1 MLGGEFEIDLSIQ
14 RDAFKPAPDTYYYA
28 SGRAALY
35 QILKSLK
42 HRVNKIWFPDWLCHT
57 MVEAA
62 QKAGFEYEFYE
73 LSDKFMAT
81 VEALD
86 AKGFKDGCLV
96 LLINYFGLQD
106 LIPTA
111 KAIKEV
117 YPNAIVIEDDVQA
130 YYSFAETTNPYA
142 DYSFTSL
149 RKTFP
154 SPDGGLVYTKQPM
167 PRVTQPNTFAKYKI
181 EAGVMKYHRAENGIK
196 DEDYLALFEKGSE
209 LIDENYESVM
219 SRDSEMLFAGTDLQW
234 VKQKRQENAAYLLD
248 GLKSLGVEPLI
259 EVPKDKVPL
268 FVPIYLENRNEIRK
282 RMFQRMV
289 FCPVHWPLEDL
300 PLKKGAEMA
309 QHELSL
315 IVDQRYVKKDMDL
328 IINIIKK

>member
-1 MLGGEFEIDLSIQ
+1 MIGGEFEIDLSTR
-14 RDAFKPAPDTYYYA
+14 RDAFQPAPDTYYYA

-42 HRVNKIWFPDWLCHT
+42 SRVNKIWFPDWLCHT

-73 LSDKFMAT
+73 ISDQFMAK

-106 LIPTA
+106 LTSTA

-117 YPNAIVIEDDVQA
+117 YSNAIIIEDDVQA
-130 YYSFAETTNPYA
+130 YYCFAEETNPYA
-142 DYSFTSL
+142 DYRFTSL
-149 RKTFP
+149 RKIFP
-154 SPDGGLVYTKQPM
+154 SPDGGFVYTKHPM
-167 PRVTQPNTFAKYKI
+167 PRVTQPNTFARYKI
-181 EAGVMKYHRAENGIK
+181 EAGVMKFHRGENEIK
-196 DEDYLALFEKGSE
+196 DEDYLALFEKGSK

-219 SRDSEMLFAGTDLQW
+219 SHDSEMLFSGTNLQW
-234 VKQKRQENAAYLLD
+234 VKQKRQENAVYLLD
-248 GLKSLGVEPLI
+248 GLKSIGIEPLI
-259 EVPKDKVPL
+259 EVPKEKVPL

-282 RMFQRMV
+282 RLFQNEV

-300 PLKKGAEMA
+300 PLKRGAEMA
-309 QHELSL
+309 AHELSL
-315 IVDQRYVKKDMDL
+315 ILDQRYGKT
-328 IINIIKK
+328 NIDEIMKCL

>member
-14 RDAFKPAPDTYYYA
+14 RDAFQPASDTYYYA
-28 SGRAALY
+28 SGRTALY

-42 HRVNKIWFPDWLCHT
+42 SRVNKIWFPDWLCHT

-73 LSDKFMAT
+73 LSDNFMAT

-106 LIPTA
+106 LTTTA
-111 KAIKEV
+111 KAIKDA
-117 YPNAIVIEDDVQA
+117 YPDAIVIEDDVQA
-130 YYSFAETTNPYA
+130 YYCFAEESNPYA
-142 DYSFTSL
+142 DYRFTSL

-154 SPDGGLVYTKQPM
+154 SPDGGLVYTKHPM

-181 EAGVMKYHRAENGIK
+181 EAGVLKSHRGENGVR
-196 DEDYLALFEKGSE
+196 DEDYLTLFEKGSD

-219 SRDSEMLFAGTDLQW
+219 SHDSEMLFAGTDLQQ
-234 VKQKRQENAAYLLD
+234 VKQKRQENAVYLLK
-248 GLKSLGVEPLI
+248 GLKSIGIEPLI

-282 RMFQRMV
+282 RMFQKEV
-289 FCPVHWPLEDL
+289 FCPVHWPLEGL

-315 IVDQRYVKKDMDL
+315 ILDQRYGLKDIDEVL
-328 IINIIKK
+328 NFVNK